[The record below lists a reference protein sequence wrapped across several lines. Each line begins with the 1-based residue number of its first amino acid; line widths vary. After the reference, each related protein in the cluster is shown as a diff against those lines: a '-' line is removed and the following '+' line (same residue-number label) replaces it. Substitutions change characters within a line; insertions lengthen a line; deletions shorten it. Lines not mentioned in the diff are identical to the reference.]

1 MDMKRA
7 DEKIVKRIKMSC
19 EPVFYLPSRIQPG
32 VANLLQIRPDD
43 LLVMLESSLDFG
55 VVQDIND

>member
-1 MDMKRA
+1 
-7 DEKIVKRIKMSC
+7 MSY